1 MKKNIAIIITKLN
14 GGGAERCAS
23 NLSVELSKIYNV
35 FLIVFDASDITYP
48 YSGKLIDLK
57 VPKSDGG
64 LKRYI
69 GVLKRTRMIHRIKKE
84 NNIDVSISLLEGP
97 NLVNVLSRWKEKVI
111 VSVRNC
117 MTKQNG
123 SKIANAIIKYASKK
137 ADVTVSLSEMVK
149 IDLVD
154 NYGIEANKIVTIYNH
169 VDQDLLKSQKNE
181 SNFVL
186 DKRRKYI
193 VNMGRLHHQKGQWH
207 LIRAFSKIAE
217 QCPDL
222 DLLILGEGELKQ
234 RLLQLAK
241 ELGVEKRVLMPGYI
255 KSPHCYFNDCEM
267 FVFSSLYEGLGNVL
281 LEAEA
286 FNLPIISTDCIAGPR
301 EILAPDTEVR
311 KSAKEMEFA
320 KFGILIP
327 VDDQDFLPS
336 DVPCTKEETLLAEA
350 ILNLHSDK
358 NMQEKYRKAS
368 QEGAKRFKKDKIIN
382 DWIQVIG

>member
-35 FLIVFDASDITYP
+35 YLIVFDASDITYP
-48 YSGKLIDLK
+48 YGGKLIDLK
-57 VPKSDGG
+57 VPKSEGG
-64 LKRYI
+64 IKRYL
-69 GVLKRTRMIHRIKKE
+69 GVLKRSQMIHKIKKE

-117 MTKQNG
+117 MSKQNG
-123 SKIANAIIKYASKK
+123 SRIANAIIKYASKK

-154 NYGIEANKIVTIYNH
+154 NYDIDANKIITIYNH
-169 VDQDLLKSQKNE
+169 VDQELLKAQKNE
-181 SNFVL
+181 SDFVL
-186 DKRRKYI
+186 DVNRKYI

-207 LIRAFSKIAE
+207 LIREFSKIAT

-234 RLLQLAK
+234 HLQQLAK

-286 FNLPIISTDCIAGPR
+286 FSLPIISTDCIAGPR
-301 EILAPDTEVR
+301 EILAPDSDFR
-311 KSAKEMEFA
+311 KSANDLEFA
-320 KFGILIP
+320 KYGILSP
-327 VDDQDFLPS
+327 VDERDFLTS
-336 DVPCTKEETLLAEA
+336 DVPCTREESLLAEA
-350 ILNLHSDK
+350 ILNLHIDK
-358 NMQEKYRKAS
+358 NLQEKYREAS
-368 QEGAKRFKKDKIIN
+368 QEGSKRFKKEKIIN